1 MGIMS
6 SQLGHSIE
14 TRAKL
19 QIKKMDVIE
28 AMSNKTECIKQSA
41 LDARQSIIGR
51 AESATDKV
59 LYCK

>member
-1 MGIMS
+1 
-6 SQLGHSIE
+6 
-14 TRAKL
+14 
-19 QIKKMDVIE
+19 MDVIE